1 LTDERNGFLYE
12 SAKDA
17 SLCFSFIDNEDR
29 FIFVGVLME
38 IGRAICLDKET
49 FNKIYTSTSQDNFLK
64 SIQSLKVTPPKGDDE
79 ITTIK
84 KKYNVI

>member
-12 SAKDA
+12 SVKDA
-17 SLCFSFIDNEDR
+17 TLCFSFIDNEDR

-49 FNKIYTSTSQDNFLK
+49 FDKIYTSTSQDNFLK
-64 SIQSLKVTPPKGDDE
+64 SIQSLKVTPPKEDE
-79 ITTIK
+79 ATIMR